1 MKLVSIDGSSGPVAA
16 VLTHD
21 ETRVVPASTVGAP
34 ADMVELI
41 RDFDRWREP
50 LQRLAATTTGVPLSG
65 VRLLAPLRPIR
76 NLFCVGKN
84 YREHAR
90 EFGRSGFDSG
100 SLGGNEQ
107 PEAPIVFSK
116 PPSTVIGTG
125 DPIPAHRDPFQS
137 VDYEGELAVVI
148 GRRAASVD
156 LVAAQACVFGYT
168 ILNDVTAREA
178 QRVHKQWLL
187 GKGIDGFAPMGPC
200 LVTAD
205 ALEPLAA
212 RRLTTHVNGELRQSE
227 TLSQLIYSVPAL
239 IATISR
245 YITLQ
250 PGDIIATGTPAGV
263 GIGYQP
269 PKFLRRGDVVR
280 IAIDGIGVLEN
291 PVD

>member
-1 MKLVSIDGSSGPVAA
+1 MKLVSTDSSSGPLAA
-16 VLTHD
+16 VLTQD
-21 ETRVVPASTVGAP
+21 ETRVIAVTTVGAP

-41 RDFDRWREP
+41 RDFARWREP
-50 LQRLAATTTGVPLSG
+50 LRRLAASADGLPIAG
-65 VRLLAPLRPIR
+65 QRLLAPLRPIR

-90 EFGRSGFDSG
+90 EFGSSGFDSG

-107 PEAPIVFSK
+107 PDAPIVFSK
-116 PPSTVIGTG
+116 PPSTVIATGTA
-125 DPIPAHRDPFQS
+125 IPAHRDPFDS

-148 GRRAASVD
+148 GRTAAAVD
-156 LVAAQACVFGYT
+156 ETAAEACVFGYT

-200 LVTAD
+200 LVTAEQ
-205 ALEPLAA
+205 LEPLAA

-227 TLSQLIYSVPAL
+227 LLSQLIYSVPAL

-250 PGDIIATGTPAGV
+250 PGDVIATGTPAGV
-263 GIGYQP
+263 GIGFKP
-269 PKFLRRGDVVR
+269 PKFLRRGDLVR